1 MARVSRKSEPL
12 DNLFEYE
19 SFLTI
24 LRYYVDLNCFVIPSD
39 SKNHLG
45 GWLAVNYHQRPNS
58 LFDFQKKYG
67 FKFNWD
73 RLTDA
78 AFERKHKKNQPLLLE
93 SLCFYDIFTPIRR
106 QGKRLGTVFSGAFA
120 DRELDYAQ
128 LRASWK
134 QLTGQTASP
143 ESGEF
148 RQFVRV
154 MLETPVIEG
163 PTLLAYREALELFAG
178 VLAYKNYFQASQRL
192 RELLTRF
199 FSKQFPHSY
208 WMDWALGLPTRQA
221 TPLWNLDVQ
230 EMDWVQSDIGISQI
244 PTTVITVIPMHT
256 YGKKRNTVEEILR
269 VYRFQ
274 RRSFQFARTLPQTV
288 GGKLEHY
295 GSVFVTSANPS
306 KNRLQRREEIMEI
319 ADRIHSFAVGELGGP
334 ALVGIGETVAPGE
347 LLSESYR
354 QAVLA
359 LHLGRESGKEIVS
372 FIPSRVEKPEGVLEI
387 MDLLEELKG
396 QIETASSS
404 GLETILDSY
413 LKQVLTLSLNDPEQI
428 RWHLQYGL
436 IQMRHVIK
444 SRPHFLEKEGIKLH
458 ENLVLALEKAGT
470 TQEMVLTFKDGL
482 EKILYLMQGAGV
494 LQDSYSMEKVRNY
507 VVDHFREPLSISR
520 LAKLADV
527 SVSTL
532 SRHFQKA
539 TGVGLERYLQNL
551 RLEEARRLLKTGNLP
566 VAQIAKDCG
575 FKSSSYFARFFRKK
589 TGSSPQQFRKKTRRS

>member
-1 MARVSRKSEPL
+1 MARAKQSEPL

-39 SKNHLG
+39 SGKG
-45 GWLAVNYHQRPNS
+45 PKGWLAVNYHQRPNS
-58 LFDFQKKYG
+58 LFDFQKKYD

-73 RLTDA
+73 RLTDPT
-78 AFERKHKKNQPLLLE
+78 FERTHKKNQPLLLE

-120 DRELDYAQ
+120 DRELEYSQ

-134 QLTGQTASP
+134 QLTGQTASS

-154 MLETPVIEG
+154 MLETPVLEG
-163 PTLLAYREALELFAG
+163 SALLAYREALELFGG
-178 VLAYKNYFQASQRL
+178 VLAYKNYFQASRRL
-192 RELLTRF
+192 RELLTRI

-230 EMDWVQSDIGISQI
+230 DMDWVQSDIGISRI

-256 YGKKRNTVEEILR
+256 FGKKRDAVEEMLR

-274 RRSFQFARTLPQTV
+274 RRSFQFAQTLPQTV

-295 GSVFVTSANPS
+295 GAVFVTSPNS
-306 KNRLQRREEIMEI
+306 SQSRLQRREEIMEM
-319 ADRIHSFAVGELGGP
+319 ADRIHRFAVGELGGP
-334 ALVGIGETVAPGE
+334 ALLGIGETVAPGE
-347 LLSESYR
+347 LLNESYR

-359 LHLGRESGKEIVS
+359 LHLGRESGREIVS
-372 FIPSRVEKPEGVLEI
+372 FIPSSAERPEGVLEI
-387 MDLLEELKG
+387 IGLLQELKG

-404 GLETILDSY
+404 GLEAILDSY
-413 LKQVLTLSLNDPEQI
+413 LKQVLTLSLNDPEQV

-436 IQMRHVIK
+436 IQMRDVIR
-444 SRPHFLEKEGIKLH
+444 SRTHFLETEGIKLH
-458 ENLVLALEKAGT
+458 ENLVLSLEKAGT
-470 TQEMVLTFKDGL
+470 TQEMVLAFKDGL
-482 EKILYLMQGAGV
+482 EKLLHLMQGAGA
-494 LQDSYSMEKVRNY
+494 LRYSYSVEKVRNY
-507 VVDHFREPLSISR
+507 VVDHFRESLSISR
-520 LAKLADV
+520 LAKLAGV
-527 SVSTL
+527 SISTL
-532 SRHFQKA
+532 SRRFRKA
-539 TGVGLERYLQNL
+539 TGVGLE
-551 RLEEARRLLKTGNLP
+551 
-566 VAQIAKDCG
+566 
-575 FKSSSYFARFFRKK
+575 
-589 TGSSPQQFRKKTRRS
+589 